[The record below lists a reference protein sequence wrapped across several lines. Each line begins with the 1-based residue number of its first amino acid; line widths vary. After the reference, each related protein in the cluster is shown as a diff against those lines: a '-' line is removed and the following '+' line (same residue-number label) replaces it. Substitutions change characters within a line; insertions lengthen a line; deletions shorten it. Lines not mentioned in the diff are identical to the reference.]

1 MCLIYNIRCVYM
13 VSPFITWPFLMA
25 LFYEE
30 EFGVWIYDKKQIIK
44 KQLDGYYPP
53 SRLFSNFI

>member
-1 MCLIYNIRCVYM
+1 MYM